1 MGRRPHRRPR
11 RRPLTIDRLV
21 AEIDRSDPRRTG
33 ELAGGSDPYG
43 PILLAEL

>member
-1 MGRRPHRRPR
+1 MGRRPHHRLVAG
-11 RRPLTIDRLV
+11 PLTIDRLV
-21 AEIDRSDPRRTG
+21 AEIDRRDPRRTG